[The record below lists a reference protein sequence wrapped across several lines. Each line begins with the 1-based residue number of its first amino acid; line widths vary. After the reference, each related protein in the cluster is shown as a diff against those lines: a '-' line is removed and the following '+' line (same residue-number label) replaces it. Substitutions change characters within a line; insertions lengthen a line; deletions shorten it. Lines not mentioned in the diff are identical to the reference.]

1 MLKYWTCMNNK
12 MSDNETRSITRRK
25 KPRRRAQGLRRR
37 SQLEVRHGPSVGW
50 VEPVAKPITIPPP
63 TTRRSRA
70 QEQSQERGWLSSRL
84 R

>member
-1 MLKYWTCMNNK
+1 VLKYCTCMNNK
-12 MSDNETRSITRRK
+12 MSDNETRSITQSDK
-25 KPRRRAQGLRRR
+25 TTSPSASLRRR
-37 SQLEVRHGPSVGW
+37 SRLEVGHGPSVGW